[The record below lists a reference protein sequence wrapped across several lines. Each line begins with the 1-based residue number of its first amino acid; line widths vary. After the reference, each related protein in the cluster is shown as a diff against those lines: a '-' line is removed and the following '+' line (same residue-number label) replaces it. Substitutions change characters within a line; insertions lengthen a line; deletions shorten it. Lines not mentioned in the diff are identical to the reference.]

1 MIKRELAKDEELKNE
16 NWDRFLPKFHKKN
29 VKTKKPKVRIL
40 PLLFHSFLLMCTCA
54 NERIPPHRRL
64 HFSPSFA
71 GHNNSPCTKSLSE
84 TIFLSEFG
92 SAIC

>member
-40 PLLFHSFLLMCTCA
+40 PLLFHS
-54 NERIPPHRRL
+54 PPNVHMRRPAYSPSL
-64 HFSPSFA
+64 PPTFSPVFCRSRKFAVHQVSF
-71 GHNNSPCTKSLSE
+71 
-84 TIFLSEFG
+84 
-92 SAIC
+92 